1 MEFRYAVEGE
11 SKDPYGS
18 MLRAAFLLGLD
29 LDLAKRKYELRNRKQ
44 QLKETMKQLEQEPLF
59 SRLLAEDT
67 IDIELTAL
75 REEAVRL
82 QENLSAFR
90 VAADYHEIEQE
101 ANRIKRQL
109 DSHRREEV
117 KLGEAIA
124 QIQRSLETK
133 NDLPA
138 QRVFQLYEE
147 VRAALPSSLRRTIE
161 EVLAFQKELQT
172 RRAYRLSRDRQAL
185 ERQFQSELAEVKS
198 LSVQLDEKLRYLSEH
213 RA

>member
-147 VRAALPSSLRRTIE
+147 V
-161 EVLAFQKELQT
+161 LAFQKELQT